1 MFVFYD
7 GLISFYIMVTMT
19 TGEYYDRCAR
29 LMGYYQ
35 SPKTTTFVY
44 YQAYLA
50 KIEEEKFVPGFSLK
64 RCKSVD
70 KDIYQKK

>member
-7 GLISFYIMVTMT
+7 GLISFLIMVTMT

-35 SPKTTTFVY
+35 SPKTATFVY

-50 KIEEEKFVPGFSLK
+50 KIDEEKLVPGFSLK